1 MCVSGPYCIP
11 SHVPCAV
18 LPLLVPSELGID
30 VGAIF
35 QKTRAV
41 LFWRFGSRQLDDLD
55 MGGALIFVFVLAGLQ
70 LLVGWHAGK
79 GHLVCGLL
87 RWVAAGGP
95 PCLPLRQRL

>member
-1 MCVSGPYCIP
+1 MPSLYCASP
-11 SHVPCAV
+11 
-18 LPLLVPSELGID
+18 ELGID

-70 LLVGWHAGK
+70 LLVGWHA
-79 GHLVCGLL
+79 CGPGAVSV
-87 RWVAAGGP
+87 WAV
-95 PCLPLRQRL
+95 Q